1 MTIDYVK
8 APPVLLNPCCEFWVV
23 PLPIREQFLKPSGT
37 IEGNYR
43 DTFLLQ
49 LCNHGFNR
57 RAPGRFQRY
66 GKSNLGARSLRRDDT
81 DTAGS
86 LKDHLL
92 HDDDKGLERFFD
104 RHNHYTSLEPVEIM
118 RERLKAGGEKHGGNF
133 FERGP
138 QRRRAFQVFGPALSA
153 VPPAFPAYLYAYFEG
168 WFSRWVH
175 GSALLSAQDVF

>member
-1 MTIDYVK
+1 MY
-8 APPVLLNPCCEFWVV
+8 PSPF
-23 PLPIREQFLKPSGT
+23 REQFLKPSGT

-66 GKSNLGARSLRRDDT
+66 GKIYLGARSLHRDDT
-81 DTAGS
+81 DTAGY

-92 HDDDKGLERFFD
+92 DDDDKGLERFFD

-118 RERLKAGGEKHGGNF
+118 RERLKGGGEKHDGNF

-153 VPPAFPAYLYAYFEG
+153 VPLAFLDGCMGLRYCLHKMFFECQIVLKAKEMRDPN
-168 WFSRWVH
+168 SPLDQKYKD
-175 GSALLSAQDVF
+175 LLG